1 MERVTK
7 NIYVETEYP
16 GTNVGLIIT
25 DRGLV
30 MVESPYMPED
40 ALDFAKKIKSVSD
53 KEIVYLINTDHHF
66 DHVATNGFFSQNT
79 VLNEL
84 SVGPLEIARIAAQ
97 ERAEKILAGDSS
109 QELKNAVKQMELPKP
124 HIVFS
129 DELSL
134 NMGNLTIHVVHT
146 GGHAVGTSFIYIP
159 EEKVVFCGDNIVST
173 RFPYLGQG
181 VYLKWAAALVRII
194 HLDVDYVI
202 PGHEKV
208 CDKAPAHKLLKF
220 MGELEENAQKLFY
233 EVHEEHKVPQSNSD
247 LAKFFPGI
255 EGWPNPA
262 EQAMAD
268 AVRRMYEQ
276 FSAQEASF

>member
-1 MERVTK
+1 MERVTE

-30 MVESPYMPED
+30 MVESPYMAED
-40 ALDFAKKIKSVSD
+40 ALDFAQKIKSISD

-66 DHVATNGFFSQNT
+66 DHVATNGLFTQNT

-84 SVGPLEIARIAAQ
+84 SVGPLEIARVSAK
-97 ERAEKILAGDSS
+97 ERTEKILAGDGS
-109 QELKNAVKQMELPKP
+109 QELKDAIKQMEIPQP

-159 EEKVVFCGDNIVST
+159 EEKAVFCGDNVVST

-181 VYLKWAAALVRII
+181 VYRKWAAALARIL
-194 HLDVDYVI
+194 HLNVDYVI

-208 CDKAPAHKLLKF
+208 CDKEPAHKLLKF
-220 MGELEENAQKLFY
+220 MGERQVPLLIQRIRRGLEVQDSEG
-233 EVHEEHKVPQSNSD
+233 NS
-247 LAKFFPGI
+247 
-255 EGWPNPA
+255 
-262 EQAMAD
+262 
-268 AVRRMYEQ
+268 
-276 FSAQEASF
+276 